1 MAAFLLRFLLPALL
15 ILGTLSQAQAA
26 AGVLLGSFET
36 VEEAGAWAAS
46 GTTIQRV
53 EEHATDGRFALR
65 VLFPGSQQDTWPGV
79 TYRVVPPQDWTPYA
93 MLCMDVYNPGQDSVT
108 LSLRIDD
115 AAGKSA
121 FATAA
126 AKPGQQT
133 LEFALDGGAINLG
146 AVARIYPYRRL
157 PREESTLFID
167 NVRLMT
173 QADVLAQIRARHTEI
188 RLVDTTPP
196 PVPTREDQRRGFI
209 VFARSILDLIYP
221 ASVPKP
227 YEIGQPIEAFATPG
241 EYEPLSFG
249 IYALEDL
256 TLSVTCPGLRGP
268 NGARLSPEQI
278 DVRSIRCLD
287 KRTTY
292 PATEFI
298 HVPTFL
304 ERREQVSIP
313 ARQSHRFWL
322 TVHVPDD
329 AQPGLYTGEVILRS
343 KRREHAVPIRFRVLP
358 FRLPDP
364 RGVAFGMYYTG
375 QGVQDEAQLLADL
388 QDMRRHGMNTV
399 GLCFG
404 MDAAG
409 VTYEDGR
416 VQIAWD
422 GTSRFERFIEGYRK
436 LGFTEPL
443 LLLADVAQAVA
454 SRGGVTLGSEEYAK
468 RYKAVVR
475 AITEYGKEKGWPEI
489 IWQPVD
495 EPAWQGQEEMD
506 RCLYLLKLLKEA
518 GVRTETDGPGDA
530 FLEDVAGPHTD
541 FWNYN
546 GGFPHAEK
554 INQIHK
560 QGAYVWYYNNDVEGY
575 RPEVMRYGAGFLL
588 WKTGA
593 DGIYNWEY
601 RGQGGASLYND
612 LDSPRTDMVYCYIPE
627 GNETGGPATSWEAFR
642 EGVDDYRY
650 IALLKDLIAQARR
663 SGKAAVRREAEQ
675 ADRLLANLL
684 ESIDFRGRLRGTA
697 AWARAERD
705 KSGMKTFEGPMKV
718 PNGWSF
724 DRYDRA
730 RWQIAEQI
738 LRLRAAL
745 GLGHPDEGVA
755 SKRAAA
761 PKPSRDPLAAA
772 TFRQSATTV
781 QTPSSG
787 ARRELTVRPT
797 ASAPAIDGDLSDA
810 CWASAAVA
818 DRFRLNDS
826 GVIASQ
832 QTIAR
837 VTCDSRYLY
846 LGIECQEDLVER
858 INARVTEDGGN
869 VWEDDCVEIFLDPD
883 ADRKSFYQVV
893 VNSRGVKWFAEVG
906 GTQKWQP
913 QIQAAAKL
921 GDRRWFVEVA
931 IPLEDLGSRTAVWG
945 FNIGRERQPEPKELS
960 TWSGLRG
967 SFQQPSE
974 FGSLRFAGSF
984 FAQVDLGTAQWGDNT
999 AQVQI
1004 RNDHDA
1010 AGTFRVRAYLD
1021 GQVAGETAPVRLEAG
1036 ATEKLAL
1043 SYRIRKSG
1051 EATRLTLR
1059 VVDGEEKERAVWEC
1073 TLTPTPPVEVR
1084 PVSDLYYTTDA
1095 YLPLEVAL
1103 RAAAETLAQSR
1114 LRVEVLAGNKR
1125 VLPIV
1130 EVPQLEGSSGWVVL
1144 RAAGLGPGAYR
1155 VRTTLITGDGQRVDA
1170 GTHSFQRIPS
1180 PY

>member
-1 MAAFLLRFLLPALL
+1 
-15 ILGTLSQAQAA
+15 
-26 AGVLLGSFET
+26 
-36 VEEAGAWAAS
+36 
-46 GTTIQRV
+46 
-53 EEHATDGRFALR
+53 
-65 VLFPGSQQDTWPGV
+65 
-79 TYRVVPPQDWTPYA
+79 
-93 MLCMDVYNPGQDSVT
+93 MLCMDVYNPGQNSLV
-108 LSLRIDD
+108 LSLRVDD

-188 RLVDTTPP
+188 RLTDTTPP
-196 PVPTREDQRRGFI
+196 PAATREDQNRGFI

-221 ASVPKP
+221 ASVPRP
-227 YEIGQPIEAFATPG
+227 HEIGLPMEAFATPG

-249 IYALEDL
+249 VYALQDL
-256 TLSVTCPGLRGP
+256 TLSVACAGLRGP
-268 NGARLSPEQI
+268 DGARLSPEQI
-278 DVRSIRCLD
+278 DVRSTRCLD

-304 ERREQVSIP
+304 ERRDQVSIP

-329 AQPGLYTGEVILRS
+329 AQPGLYTGEVLLRT
-343 KRREHAVPIRFRVLP
+343 KGREHAVPIRFRVLP

-388 QDMRRHGMNTV
+388 QDMRQHGMNTV

-404 MDAAG
+404 MDAAR
-409 VTYEDGR
+409 VTYENGR

-443 LLLADVAQAVA
+443 LLLADVAQGIAGQ
-454 SRGGVTLGSEEYAK
+454 GGVSLGSEEYAK

-475 AITEYGKEKGWPEI
+475 AITAYGKEKGWPEI

-495 EPAWQGQEEMD
+495 EPAWQGKEEMD

-530 FLEDVAGPHTD
+530 FLEQDAGPHTD

-546 GGFPHAEK
+546 GGLPHADR

-593 DGIYNWEY
+593 DGIFNWEY

-612 LDSPRTDMVYCYIPE
+612 LDSPRTDMVYRYLPE

-675 ADRLLANLL
+675 ADRLLAEMLDSL
-684 ESIDFRGRLRGTA
+684 DFRGRLRGTA
-697 AWARAERD
+697 AWARAGRD
-705 KSGMKTFEGPMKV
+705 ETGMKTLEGPMKV

-730 RWQIAEQI
+730 RWQVAERSSASEPRWALASQTRDSFPSERL
-738 LRLRAAL
+738 LRSRAAIPL
-745 GLGHPDEGVA
+745 SPPPSGKAPPWRWR
-755 SKRAAA
+755 RAL
-761 PKPSRDPLAAA
+761 P
-772 TFRQSATTV
+772 
-781 QTPSSG
+781 
-787 ARRELTVRPT
+787 RRELTVRPT
-797 ASAPAIDGDLSDA
+797 TTAPAIDGNLNDP
-810 CWASAAVA
+810 CWATAAA
-818 DRFRLNDS
+818 ATGFRLNDS
-826 GVIASQ
+826 GVLASQ

-837 VTCDSRYLY
+837 VTYDTRHLY
-846 LGIECQEDLVER
+846 LGIECLEDLVER

-869 VWEDDCVEIFLDPD
+869 VWEDDCVEVFLDPD
-883 ADRKSFYQVV
+883 ADGKAYYQVV
-893 VNSRGVKWFAEVG
+893 INSRGVKWFAEVG

-913 QIQAAAKL
+913 QLQAAAKL

-931 IPLEDLGSRTAVWG
+931 IPLDDLGPHSVWG
-945 FNIGRERQPEPKELS
+945 FNIGRERQPGQGAEHVV
-960 TWSGLRG
+960 G
-967 SFQQPSE
+967 
-974 FGSLRFAGSF
+974 
-984 FAQVDLGTAQWGDNT
+984 
-999 AQVQI
+999 
-1004 RNDHDA
+1004 A
-1010 AGTFRVRAYLD
+1010 AR
-1021 GQVAGETAPVRLEAG
+1021 Q
-1036 ATEKLAL
+1036 
-1043 SYRIRKSG
+1043 
-1051 EATRLTLR
+1051 
-1059 VVDGEEKERAVWEC
+1059 
-1073 TLTPTPPVEVR
+1073 
-1084 PVSDLYYTTDA
+1084 
-1095 YLPLEVAL
+1095 L
-1103 RAAAETLAQSR
+1103 RAAVGVWRPALHR
-1114 LRVEVLAGNKR
+1114 
-1125 VLPIV
+1125 
-1130 EVPQLEGSSGWVVL
+1130 
-1144 RAAGLGPGAYR
+1144 
-1155 VRTTLITGDGQRVDA
+1155 
-1170 GTHSFQRIPS
+1170 
-1180 PY
+1180 